1 MQKHKCIISKN
12 KMLYIIIFLLF
23 SFYITLNL
31 ITQISN
37 GKIDNDIYFMFAHG
51 EYIIRNGFT
60 HVEPFSIHSNFQFM
74 IPQWLTAVI
83 LYIVHLHT
91 GTRGIVLFFSIVF
104 IITELVLFHLLRL
117 ISNNNVL
124 SALLAGL
131 SMTFISS
138 YMFSTRPYIIS
149 LLIILIELYSFEKYV
164 LQSKAR
170 YLIIIPFLS
179 VIEINFHNSLWIMM
193 ILVSLPY
200 FIEGFINHRYKIHL
214 LSITMMIS
222 TLCALINP
230 YGVESITYIFKSMIS
245 IKPISNIIIE
255 LAPASMNNTLGL
267 ITIMINF
274 GLFIGLF
281 VFQNFKIKLRHIL
294 LYLGTCLMALIA
306 IRNSIFFYPISM
318 LVYVF
323 VFKNIKCD
331 SISNKITK
339 YIHSITIFMIIS
351 CGVTFLLM
359 EKSDVHNPNLSSIF
373 SKDAI
378 DWLSENENPE
388 EIILYNNIN
397 DGAYLLYKGFK
408 VYIDPRLEVYGEKNN
423 KKEDI
428 LLEYLKIRSADIY
441 YKDFLHKY
449 DFNLLLLNKSM
460 DKYLYQTIKYDF
472 DYVSIYEDDISVI
485 YKKK

>member
-37 GKIDNDIYFMFAHG
+37 GKIDNDNYFMLAHG

-60 HVEPFSIHSNFQFM
+60 HVEPFSIHSDFQFI

-83 LYIVHLHT
+83 LYFVHLHT
-91 GTRGIVLFFSIVF
+91 GTRGITLFFSIVF
-104 IITELVLFHLLRL
+104 IIAELVLFHLLRL

-131 SMTFISS
+131 SMTFVSS

-149 LLIILIELYSFEKYV
+149 LLIILIELYAFEKYV

-200 FIEGFINHRYKIHL
+200 FIEGFINHRYKIHSL
-214 LSITMMIS
+214 AITMMIS

-255 LAPASMNNTLGL
+255 LAPASVNNTLGL

-281 VFQNFKIKLRHIL
+281 IFQNFKIKLRYIL

-323 VFKNIKCD
+323 VFENIKCD

-339 YIHSITIFMIIS
+339 YIQRVTIFMFIS
-351 CGVTFLLM
+351 CGLTFLLM

-408 VYIDPRLEVYGEKNN
+408 VYIDPRLEVYGKENN

-449 DFNLLLLNKSM
+449 DFNLLLLNKSI
-460 DKYLYQTIKYDF
+460 DKYLYQTIKYDSN
-472 DYVSIYEDDISVI
+472 YVSIYEDDISAI
-485 YKKK
+485 YEKK